1 MALRKEQN
9 GQTKQGKQTQN
20 KNIIV
25 GKTTQPNH
33 PSDHRISQHRSTR
46 LEVIIT
52 GIASRAVRNIS
63 RRKMRALLVVIALG
77 FSLAIL
83 VAVPAG
89 ISANQSATQN
99 LTANL
104 SSNMAQSLT
113 MLNTTIT
120 QTEASI
126 NQTMTEIDCSLTPS
140 APSGFGFQTGVG
152 VPIGGAQVGGTT
164 SGPVGGSGSGPVVI
178 GTYGGGPFG
187 NGGSTPMNE
196 TYYDDINNVSGV
208 AAIEPILQVT
218 EGHNKTVTPT
228 LVQTAF
234 KAWGRA

>member
-140 APSGFGFQTGVG
+140 PKRLRIPNRRRRSNRRCSSRRHNQRTCGWLWL
-152 VPIGGAQVGGTT
+152 GTRRHWNIRRR
-164 SGPVGGSGSGPVVI
+164 SI
-178 GTYGGGPFG
+178 WKWRYYA
-187 NGGSTPMNE
+187 NE
-196 TYYDDINNVSGV
+196 
-208 AAIEPILQVT
+208 
-218 EGHNKTVTPT
+218 
-228 LVQTAF
+228 
-234 KAWGRA
+234 